1 MKKQG
6 FRWSLKHFFW
16 FFKRHP
22 PRMEVPLLVIT
33 ICLYISDGVSTK
45 MHQNNVFTVA
55 KRTLEGQDMVY
66 QSIKFTNN
74 VWALCELKLSPDSDV
89 ISVSKK
95 IWKKLICKCNH
106 TWILIRNWI
115 LLCSQKNFG
124 LQPRKKTFERWKVRT
139 ILETECFLNLLL
151 KVLIRTLQQIIEM

>member
-1 MKKQG
+1 MY
-6 FRWSLKHFFW
+6 
-16 FFKRHP
+16 
-22 PRMEVPLLVIT
+22 EIILVIT
-33 ICLYISDGVSTK
+33 ICLYFSDGVSTK

-95 IWKKLICKCNH
+95 K
-106 TWILIRNWI
+106 
-115 LLCSQKNFG
+115 SS
-124 LQPRKKTFERWKVRT
+124 
-139 ILETECFLNLLL
+139 
-151 KVLIRTLQQIIEM
+151 IIENVITLES